1 MGILGFGEKVGDGGG
16 RRRGEVQESQMF
28 IIQLVMCCVSRIFD
42 AHTPYN
48 RMLLRPGCRASSL
61 SSKGLGA

>member
-1 MGILGFGEKVGDGGG
+1 MGGEEKGRGARVSNVYYTIGD
-16 RRRGEVQESQMF
+16 VF
-28 IIQLVMCCVSRIFD
+28 FVSRIFD

-48 RMLLRPGCRASSL
+48 CMLLRPGCRASSL